1 MLRFFVQMCFVL
13 YDYKEA
19 ELLYNLK
26 SVQKASHKAPETT
39 LTLSD
44 PPAARNG
51 LARKQLKRTLKNYD
65 KDAQA

>member
-26 SVQKASHKAPETT
+26 SVQKASHKKLLRQPLPSPTPLLQEMA
-39 LTLSD
+39 
-44 PPAARNG
+44 
-51 LARKQLKRTLKNYD
+51 
-65 KDAQA
+65 